1 MSNKGPEVKIDFKG
15 FKPPKGS
22 GSFAVVALGLLGIG
36 YAVRSCV
43 YTVEGG
49 HRSILFSRISGLG
62 NEVMN
67 EGWHFRI
74 PWLQKPIIFDIRA
87 RPYKFVS
94 PSGSK
99 DLQIVN
105 IGNLLSF
112 ICTLSNLR

>member
-1 MSNKGPEVKIDFKG
+1 MSNKGPEIKIDFRA
-15 FKPPKGS
+15 FKPPKGT
-22 GSFAVVALGLLGIG
+22 GSFAVLALGLFGIG
-36 YAVRSCV
+36 YIVKNSI

-62 NEVMN
+62 DEVMS
-67 EGWHFRI
+67 EGLHFKI

-87 RPYKFVS
+87 RPYKFIS

-105 IGNLLSF
+105 IGKRG
-112 ICTLSNLR
+112 CC